1 MDTVLEWNSL
11 LFSPRFCVLGTFCKW
26 IDICPA
32 EQRLQI
38 FTLFV
43 SNLLFLAE
51 VDAVE
56 ATSSDRTPADVTADR
71 VAFVRSVIGFLSF
84 KKQSVNRSA
93 GRGY

>member
-1 MDTVLEWNSL
+1 M
-11 LFSPRFCVLGTFCKW
+11 
-26 IDICPA
+26 
-32 EQRLQI
+32 

-43 SNLLFLAE
+43 CNLLFLAE

-56 ATSSDRTPADVTADR
+56 ATSSDRMPADVTADR

-93 GRGY
+93 GCGY